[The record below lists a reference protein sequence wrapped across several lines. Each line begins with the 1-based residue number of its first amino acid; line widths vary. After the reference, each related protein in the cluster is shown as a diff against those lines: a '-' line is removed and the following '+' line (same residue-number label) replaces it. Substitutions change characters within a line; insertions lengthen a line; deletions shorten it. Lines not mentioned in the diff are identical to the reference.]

1 MPAPLPVS
9 VPQSDATPRSSE
21 QFARTELMIGRDAL
35 ERLRRS
41 CVLVAGLGAVGS
53 YAVEALARSGVG
65 RFRLVDFDD
74 VQPSNINRQLFA
86 TWETIGRPKADVAK
100 ERIAAINPTAQVETR
115 QILINDKTLPSLFAD
130 DWASPPDFVVDAIDS
145 LGPKVALIA
154 EVTRRGLP
162 SISSMGAALRFDAS
176 LVRVGR
182 LTDVSHCPLSAQVR
196 KRLRRFDI
204 NTDVVRCV
212 YSPEPIRDRMRAA
225 TSGSDGLERVAPA
238 APLDAS
244 TVDSP
249 PGRPRNSLGSL
260 PTIVGIFGLT
270 LAHETISALIDGFVP
285 NAFACP
291 R

>member
-1 MPAPLPVS
+1 MPAPFS
-9 VPQSDATPRSSE
+9 ASAHKSDVASFSSE
-21 QFARTELMIGRDAL
+21 QFARTELMIGCDAL

-65 RFRLVDFDD
+65 RFRLVDFDV

-86 TWETIGRPKADVAK
+86 TWETVGRSKAEVAK
-100 ERIAAINPTAQVETR
+100 ERIAAINPKAQVETR
-115 QILINDKTLPSLFAD
+115 QILINDKTLPLLFD
-130 DWASPPDFVVDAIDS
+130 GDWTSPPNFVVDAIDS

-162 SISSMGAALRFDAS
+162 LISSMGAALRFDAS
-176 LVRVGR
+176 LIRVGK

-196 KRLRRFDI
+196 KRLRRFEI
-204 NTDVVRCV
+204 NTDAVRCV

-244 TVDSP
+244 NVDSP

-260 PTIVGIFGLT
+260 STIVGIFGLT
-270 LAHETISALIDGFVP
+270 LAHEVIAGLTDGFG
-285 NAFACP
+285 AFG

>member
-1 MPAPLPVS
+1 MPAPFPAS
-9 VPQSDATPRSSE
+9 AQESDAAPRSSE

-35 ERLRRS
+35 KRLQNS

-65 RFRLVDFDD
+65 RFRLVDFDL

-86 TWETIGRPKADVAK
+86 TWETVGRSKADVAK
-100 ERIAAINPTAQVETR
+100 ERIAAINPSAQVDTR

-130 DWASPPDFVVDAIDS
+130 DWTSPPDFVVDAIDS

-154 EVTRRGLP
+154 EVTRRRLP
-162 SISSMGAALRFDAS
+162 LISSMGAALRFDAS

-182 LTDVSHCPLSAQVR
+182 LTDVTCCPLSAQVR

-204 NTDVVRCV
+204 NTDAVRCV

-225 TSGSDGLERVAPA
+225 TSGFDGLERVAPA
-238 APLDAS
+238 APLDA
-244 TVDSP
+244 TNVDSP

-260 PTIVGIFGLT
+260 STIVGSFGLL
-270 LAHETISALIDGFVP
+270 LAHEVVGGLIGGFEK
-285 NAFACP
+285 NG
-291 R
+291 

>member
-1 MPAPLPVS
+1 MLGSA
-9 VPQSDATPRSSE
+9 
-21 QFARTELMIGRDAL
+21 AL
-35 ERLRRS
+35 ERLRNS

-65 RFRLVDFDD
+65 RFRLVDFDV

-86 TWETIGRPKADVAK
+86 TWETVGRLKADVAK
-100 ERIAAINPTAQVETR
+100 ERIAAINPAAQVETR
-115 QILINDKTLPSLFAD
+115 QVLINDKTLPSLFAD
-130 DWASPPDFVVDAIDS
+130 NWATPPDFVVDAIDS

-154 EVTRRGLP
+154 NATQRRLP
-162 SISSMGAALRFDAS
+162 LISSMGAALRFDAS

-196 KRLRRFDI
+196 KRLRRLEI
-204 NTDVVRCV
+204 NTDDVRCV

-225 TSGSDGLERVAPA
+225 PSGSDGLERVAPA

-244 TVDSP
+244 NANSP

-270 LAHETISALIDGFVP
+270 LAHEVISGLIGGFETKISSC
-285 NAFACP
+285 A

>member
-1 MPAPLPVS
+1 MSAS
-9 VPQSDATPRSSE
+9 FSASDATTSTE
-21 QFARTELMIGRDAL
+21 QFARTELMIGRAAL
-35 ERLRRS
+35 ERLRNS

-65 RFRLVDFDD
+65 RFRLVDFDV

-86 TWETIGRPKADVAK
+86 
-100 ERIAAINPTAQVETR
+100 
-115 QILINDKTLPSLFAD
+115 D
-130 DWASPPDFVVDAIDS
+130 DWAAPPDFVVDAIDS

-162 SISSMGAALRFDAS
+162 LISSMGAALRFDAS
-176 LVRVGR
+176 LVQVGR

-204 NTDVVRCV
+204 NTDDVRCV

-225 TSGSDGLERVAPA
+225 TSGSAGLERVAPA

-244 TVDSP
+244 NVDSP

-260 PTIVGIFGLT
+260 STIVGIFGLI
-270 LAHETISALIDGFVP
+270 LAHEVVGGLIGGFEK
-285 NAFACP
+285 NG
-291 R
+291 

>member
-1 MPAPLPVS
+1 MSA
-9 VPQSDATPRSSE
+9 PRSSVRSSTPE
-21 QFARTELMIGRDAL
+21 QFRRTELMIGRDAL
-35 ERLRRS
+35 ERLQNS

-53 YAVEALARSGVG
+53 YVVEALARSGVG

-86 TWETIGRPKADVAK
+86 TWDTVGRLKADVAK
-100 ERIAAINPTAQVETR
+100 ERIAAINPSAQVDTR
-115 QILINDKTLPSLFAD
+115 PLLINDKTLPTLFAD
-130 DWASPPDFVVDAIDS
+130 DWAAPPDFVVDAIDS

-154 EVTRRGLP
+154 EVTRRGWP
-162 SISSMGAALRFDAS
+162 SISSMGAALRFDPS

-196 KRLRRFDI
+196 KRLRRFEI
-204 NTDVVRCV
+204 NTDLVRCV

-225 TSGSDGLERVAPA
+225 PFGSDGLERVAPA
-238 APLDAS
+238 ARLDAS
-244 TVDSP
+244 NADAP

-270 LAHETISALIDGFVP
+270 IAHEVIAGLVGGFGAQ
-285 NAFACP
+285 NP
-291 R
+291 RQ

>member
-1 MPAPLPVS
+1 MPASDPAS
-9 VPQSDATPRSSE
+9 EVPFSDAPPSFE

-35 ERLRRS
+35 KRLQNS

-65 RFRLVDFDD
+65 RFRLVDFDV

-86 TWETIGRPKADVAK
+86 TWNTIGRLKADVAK
-100 ERIAAINPTAQVETR
+100 ERIAAINPSAQVETR
-115 QILINDKTLPSLFAD
+115 QVLINDKTLPSLFAD
-130 DWASPPDFVVDAIDS
+130 DWATPPDFVVDAIDS

-154 EVTRRGLP
+154 EVIQRRLP
-162 SISSMGAALRFDAS
+162 LISSMGAALRFDAS

-204 NTDVVRCV
+204 NTDAVRCV

-225 TSGSDGLERVAPA
+225 PSGSDGLERVAPA

-244 TVDSP
+244 NADSP

-260 PTIVGIFGLT
+260 STIVGIFGLT
-270 LAHETISALIDGFVP
+270 LAHEVVGGLIGGFP
-285 NAFACP
+285 QTT
-291 R
+291 

>member
-1 MPAPLPVS
+1 MTAPFPIS
-9 VPQSDATPRSSE
+9 AQNGDIAPRSFE
-21 QFARTELMIGRDAL
+21 QFARTELMLGRDAL

-65 RFRLVDFDD
+65 RFRLVDFDV

-86 TWETIGRPKADVAK
+86 TWETVGRFKADVAK
-100 ERIAAINPTAQVETR
+100 ERIAAINPAAQVETR
-115 QILINDKTLPSLFAD
+115 QVLINDKTLPTLFAD
-130 DWASPPDFVVDAIDS
+130 DWTSPPDFVVDAIDS

-162 SISSMGAALRFDAS
+162 LISSMGAALRFDAS

-196 KRLRRFDI
+196 KRLRRVEIDA
-204 NTDVVRCV
+204 DVVRCV

-244 TVDSP
+244 NVDSP

-260 PTIVGIFGLT
+260 STIVGIFGLT
-270 LAHETISALIDGFVP
+270 LAHEVIAGLTDGFG
-285 NAFACP
+285 ALP

>member
-1 MPAPLPVS
+1 MRYSFPVDH
-9 VPQSDATPRSSE
+9 PRDDASSSPE

-35 ERLRRS
+35 KRLQNS
-41 CVLVAGLGAVGS
+41 CVLIAGLGAVGS

-65 RFRLVDFDD
+65 RFRLVDFDV

-86 TWETIGRPKADVAK
+86 TWATIGRLKADVAK
-100 ERIAAINPTAQVETR
+100 ERIATINPAAQVETR
-115 QILINDKTLPSLFAD
+115 QVLINDKTLPSLFND

-162 SISSMGAALRFDAS
+162 LISSMGAALRFDAS

-204 NTDVVRCV
+204 NTDAVRCV

-225 TSGSDGLERVAPA
+225 TAGSDGLERVAPA
-238 APLDAS
+238 APLDA
-244 TVDSP
+244 TNVDSP

-260 PTIVGIFGLT
+260 STIVGVFGLT
-270 LAHETISALIDGFVP
+270 LAHEVLSGLTDGFAA
-285 NAFACP
+285 NAAD
-291 R
+291 RSR

>member
-1 MPAPLPVS
+1 MSAPFPPS
-9 VPQSDATPRSSE
+9 VPQSDIAPRSSE
-21 QFARTELMIGRDAL
+21 QFARTELMLGRDAL

-65 RFRLVDFDD
+65 RFRLVDFDV

-86 TWETIGRPKADVAK
+86 TWETVGRSKADVAK
-100 ERIAAINPTAQVETR
+100 ERIATINPSAQVDTR

-130 DWASPPDFVVDAIDS
+130 DWTSPPDFVVDAIDS

-154 EVTRRGLP
+154 EVTRRRLP
-162 SISSMGAALRFDAS
+162 LISSMGAALRFDAS

-182 LTDVSHCPLSAQVR
+182 LTDVTCCPLSAQVR

-204 NTDVVRCV
+204 NTDAVRCV

-225 TSGSDGLERVAPA
+225 TSGFDGLERVAPA

-244 TVDSP
+244 NVDSP

-260 PTIVGIFGLT
+260 STIVGIFGLT
-270 LAHETISALIDGFVP
+270 LAHEVIAGLIGGFGSLD
-285 NAFACP
+285 

>member
-1 MPAPLPVS
+1 
-9 VPQSDATPRSSE
+9 
-21 QFARTELMIGRDAL
+21 MIGRDAL
-35 ERLRRS
+35 TRLQNS

-86 TWETIGRPKADVAK
+86 TWETVGRLKTDVAK
-100 ERIAAINPTAQVETR
+100 ERIAAINPAAQVETR
-115 QILINDKTLPSLFAD
+115 PTLINDKTLPTLFAG
-130 DWASPPDFVVDAIDS
+130 DWTSPPDFVVDAIDS

-162 SISSMGAALRFDAS
+162 LISSMGAALRFDAS

-196 KRLRRFDI
+196 KRLRRFEI
-204 NTDVVRCV
+204 NTDAVRCV

-244 TVDSP
+244 NVDSP

-260 PTIVGIFGLT
+260 STIVGIFGLT
-270 LAHETISALIDGFVP
+270 LAHEVIAGLTDGFD
-285 NAFACP
+285 ALP

>member
-1 MPAPLPVS
+1 MS
-9 VPQSDATPRSSE
+9 VPFSASIQNGDVAPRSSE
-21 QFARTELMIGRDAL
+21 QFARTELMLGRDAL
-35 ERLRRS
+35 KRLRCS

-65 RFRLVDFDD
+65 RFRLVDFDV

-86 TWETIGRPKADVAK
+86 TWETVGRLKADVAK

-115 QILINDKTLPSLFAD
+115 QILINDKTIPSLFAD
-130 DWASPPDFVVDAIDS
+130 DWATPPDFVVDAIDS

-162 SISSMGAALRFDAS
+162 LISSMGAALRFDAS

-196 KRLRRFDI
+196 KRLRRVEI
-204 NTDVVRCV
+204 DVDSVRCV

-244 TVDSP
+244 NVDSP

-260 PTIVGIFGLT
+260 STIVGIFGLT
-270 LAHETISALIDGFVP
+270 LAHETIAGLIGGFP
-285 NAFACP
+285 SNA
-291 R
+291 

>member
-1 MPAPLPVS
+1 MSVS
-9 VPQSDATPRSSE
+9 SSNANRVVSSPTPE

-35 ERLRRS
+35 ERLRNS
-41 CVLVAGLGAVGS
+41 CVLIAGLGAVGS

-65 RFRLVDFDD
+65 RFRLVDFDV

-86 TWETIGRPKADVAK
+86 TWETVGRLKADVAK
-100 ERIAAINPTAQVETR
+100 ERIAAINPAAQVDTR
-115 QILINDKTLPSLFAD
+115 QVLINDKTLPTLFAD
-130 DWASPPDFVVDAIDS
+130 DWSTPPDFVVDAIDS

-154 EVTRRGLP
+154 DVTKRRLP
-162 SISSMGAALRFDAS
+162 LISSMGAALRFDAS

-204 NTDVVRCV
+204 NTDDVRCV

-238 APLDAS
+238 APLDA
-244 TVDSP
+244 TNVDSP

-260 PTIVGIFGLT
+260 STIVGIFGLV
-270 LAHETISALIDGFVP
+270 LAHEVVAGLIGGFEK
-285 NAFACP
+285 NG
-291 R
+291 

>member
-1 MPAPLPVS
+1 MPAPFSDFVQEGDLP
-9 VPQSDATPRSSE
+9 PRSTE

-35 ERLRRS
+35 TRLQNS

-86 TWETIGRPKADVAK
+86 TWETVGRLKTDVAK
-100 ERIAAINPTAQVETR
+100 ERIAAINPAAQVETR
-115 QILINDKTLPSLFAD
+115 PTLINDKTLPTLFAG
-130 DWASPPDFVVDAIDS
+130 DWTSPPDFVVDAIDS

-162 SISSMGAALRFDAS
+162 LISSMGAALRFDAS

-196 KRLRRFDI
+196 KRLRRFEI
-204 NTDVVRCV
+204 NTDAVRCV

-244 TVDSP
+244 NVDSP

-260 PTIVGIFGLT
+260 STIVGIFGLT
-270 LAHETISALIDGFVP
+270 LAHEVIAGLTDGFG
-285 NAFACP
+285 ALP

>member
-1 MPAPLPVS
+1 MPTFRS
-9 VPQSDATPRSSE
+9 VDFAGGVRSPSSE

-35 ERLRRS
+35 ERLQNS

-65 RFRLVDFDD
+65 RFRLVDFDV

-86 TWETIGRPKADVAK
+86 TWETIGRLKADVAK
-100 ERIAAINPTAQVETR
+100 ERVAAINPAAQVETR
-115 QILINDKTLPSLFAD
+115 QVLINDKTLPTLFSD
-130 DWASPPDFVVDAIDS
+130 DWATPPDFVVDAIDS

-162 SISSMGAALRFDAS
+162 LISCMGAALRFDAS

-204 NTDVVRCV
+204 NTDDVRCV

-238 APLDAS
+238 APLDA
-244 TVDSP
+244 TNVDSP

-260 PTIVGIFGLT
+260 STIVGIFGLI
-270 LAHETISALIDGFVP
+270 LAHEVVAGLIGGFEK
-285 NAFACP
+285 NA
-291 R
+291 

>member
-1 MPAPLPVS
+1 MSSSDPASEVS
-9 VPQSDATPRSSE
+9 SSDAPASTE
-21 QFARTELMIGRDAL
+21 QFARTELMLGRDAL
-35 ERLRRS
+35 KRLQNS

-65 RFRLVDFDD
+65 RFRLVDFDV

-86 TWETIGRPKADVAK
+86 TWATIGRLKADVAK
-100 ERIAAINPTAQVETR
+100 ERIASINPAAQVETR
-115 QILINDKTLPSLFAD
+115 QVLINDKTLPTLFAD

-162 SISSMGAALRFDAS
+162 LISSMGAALRFDAS
-176 LVRVGR
+176 LVQVGR

-204 NTDVVRCV
+204 NTDAVRCV

-225 TSGSDGLERVAPA
+225 PSGSDGLERVAPA
-238 APLDAS
+238 APLDA
-244 TVDSP
+244 TNVDSP

-260 PTIVGIFGLT
+260 STIVGIFGLMI
-270 LAHETISALIDGFVP
+270 AHEVVGGLIGGFSALE
-285 NAFACP
+285 

>member
-1 MPAPLPVS
+1 MSSPFSASAPP
-9 VPQSDATPRSSE
+9 SDVAPRSSE

-65 RFRLVDFDD
+65 RFRLVDFDV

-100 ERIAAINPTAQVETR
+100 ERIAAINPAAQVDTR

-162 SISSMGAALRFDAS
+162 LISSMGAALRFDAS

-196 KRLRRFDI
+196 KRLRRVEIDA
-204 NTDVVRCV
+204 DAVRCV

-244 TVDSP
+244 NVDSP

-260 PTIVGIFGLT
+260 STIVGIFGLT
-270 LAHETISALIDGFVP
+270 LAHEVVAGLTDGFG
-285 NAFACP
+285 ALH

>member
-1 MPAPLPVS
+1 MSVS
-9 VPQSDATPRSSE
+9 SSNANRVVSSPTPE

-35 ERLRRS
+35 ERLRNS
-41 CVLVAGLGAVGS
+41 CVLIAGLGAVGS

-65 RFRLVDFDD
+65 RFRLVDFDV

-86 TWETIGRPKADVAK
+86 TWETVGRLKADVAK
-100 ERIAAINPTAQVETR
+100 ERIAAINPAAQVDTR
-115 QILINDKTLPSLFAD
+115 QVLINDKTLPTLFAD
-130 DWASPPDFVVDAIDS
+130 DWSTAPDFVVDAIDS

-154 EVTRRGLP
+154 DVTKRRLP
-162 SISSMGAALRFDAS
+162 LISSMGAALRFDAS

-196 KRLRRFDI
+196 KRLRRLDI
-204 NTDVVRCV
+204 NTDDVRCV

-238 APLDAS
+238 APLDA
-244 TVDSP
+244 TNVDSP

-260 PTIVGIFGLT
+260 STIVGIFGLV
-270 LAHETISALIDGFVP
+270 LAHEVVAGLIGGFEK
-285 NAFACP
+285 NG
-291 R
+291 

>member
-1 MPAPLPVS
+1 MPTFRS
-9 VPQSDATPRSSE
+9 VDFAGDVRSPSSE

-35 ERLRRS
+35 ERLQNS

-65 RFRLVDFDD
+65 RFRLVDFDV

-86 TWETIGRPKADVAK
+86 TWETIGRLKADVAK
-100 ERIAAINPTAQVETR
+100 ERVAAINPAAQVETR
-115 QILINDKTLPSLFAD
+115 QVLINDKTLPTLFSD
-130 DWASPPDFVVDAIDS
+130 DWATPPDFVVDAIDS

-162 SISSMGAALRFDAS
+162 LISSMGAALRFDAS

-204 NTDVVRCV
+204 NTDDVRCV

-238 APLDAS
+238 APLDA
-244 TVDSP
+244 TNVDSP

-260 PTIVGIFGLT
+260 STIVGIFGLI
-270 LAHETISALIDGFVP
+270 LAHEVVAGLIGGFEK
-285 NAFACP
+285 NA
-291 R
+291 